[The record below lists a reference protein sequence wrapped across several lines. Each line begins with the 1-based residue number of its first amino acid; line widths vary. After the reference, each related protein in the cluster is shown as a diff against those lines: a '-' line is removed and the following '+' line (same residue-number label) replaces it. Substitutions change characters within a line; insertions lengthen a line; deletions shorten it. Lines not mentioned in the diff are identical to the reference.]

1 MIWARIQPLSFCP
14 SPSMMSISVP
24 PGVAPL
30 NNSEEPSE
38 AQCHPGA
45 QHVSLLVLLCLFHL
59 MGLFLNGFSLWVFT
73 CRMSKWSAG
82 TVLQFNLA
90 VSDAIASPAT
100 PLLAVY
106 LASESQWKFGSFACQ
121 LNIALLCAHF
131 YGSVFFLMLIS
142 VHRYIAVVRFN
153 RSSLMKRKDF
163 VKKLCCG
170 VWCFLL
176 VLGLSFGFLLPVTTD
191 DHKLCLSIHQKNRT
205 EAYIAINFML
215 FILGFIVP
223 LIVSLI
229 CYSCLATSVSHM
241 NVSSPQGQSIK
252 KKSLKMI
259 GICLIIFGLCLLP
272 LNVVRTVAVVVKKYY
287 PKKCQLLLQ
296 LETAYYA
303 SYILGGINCCLDPF
317 IYFFGSHNF
326 RKAFRKS
333 LRTTSVQKERDNGSE
348 SDCKKAVI

>member
-1 MIWARIQPLSFCP
+1 
-14 SPSMMSISVP
+14 MSISVP

-73 CRMSKWSAG
+73 CRTSKWSAG

-229 CYSCLATSVSHM
+229 CYSCLATSVSHI

-259 GICLIIFGLCLLP
+259 GICLIIFGLCLFP
-272 LNVVRTVAVVVKKYY
+272 LNVVRTVAVVVKK
-287 PKKCQLLLQ
+287 PKLLQ
-296 LETAYYA
+296 KSSPLLKTLLFTDEKYSA
-303 SYILGGINCCLDPF
+303 SFLSDLPDQERQQTSSKCLSNQLSPTIRDFHRSRDRFARTVDYF
-317 IYFFGSHNF
+317 IVFQSYFEF
-326 RKAFRKS
+326 
-333 LRTTSVQKERDNGSE
+333 L
-348 SDCKKAVI
+348 